1 MQEAPPIE
9 SGRKPERSARGRRL
23 LLLVALV
30 AVLPFAVAVYF
41 VVTDWRPT
49 GRSVN
54 FGELIEPA
62 QPLPA
67 VVLRSLDGQRIST
80 ESLRGRWALIT
91 VAQTG
96 CTAGCRSNL
105 WKMQQVRLAQGK
117 HMQRVERVLLIDDRA
132 RLTATALARA
142 YPGTQVLVGDR
153 ATLAPLLRVLA
164 GSETVGERV
173 FLVDPIGN
181 LVLRYGANADPVGLR
196 KDLARLLRLSRI
208 G

>member
-9 SGRKPERSARGRRL
+9 SGRRPERGTRGRRL

-30 AVLPFAVAVYF
+30 AVLPFAAAITF
-41 VVTDWRPT
+41 VVTDWRPA

-54 FGELIEPA
+54 FGELVEPA

-67 VVLRSLDGQRIST
+67 VTLRGLDGKPVSI
-80 ESLRGRWALIT
+80 ESLRGRWLLAT
-91 VAQTG
+91 VAQTA
-96 CTAGCRSNL
+96 CTAGCRNNL

-132 RLTATALARA
+132 RLTAPALARD
-142 YPGTQVLVGDR
+142 YPGLQILRADR
-153 ATLAPLLRVLA
+153 ATLAPLLRALS
-164 GSETVGERV
+164 GSEAAGERV
-173 FLVDPIGN
+173 FLIDPNGN
-181 LVLRYGANADPVGLR
+181 LVLRYDANADPVGLR